1 MTTVFAVFTLTLL
14 RVFIP
19 LLTILFI
26 GEMVQKRAH
35 STKVR

>member
-1 MTTVFAVFTLTLL
+1 MTTIFAVFTLLLL

-26 GEMVQKRAH
+26 GEMVQRRSH
-35 STKVR
+35 SSKAR